1 MRSASVLPM
10 TAIRSPFFSVSRGS
24 APEAWPAATASIARE
39 TVAIHDLVRRNIGE
53 SFNGGWHDG
62 ARVDPRA
69 HESIPSAQP

>member
-1 MRSASVLPM
+1 
-10 TAIRSPFFSVSRGS
+10 
-24 APEAWPAATASIARE
+24 
-39 TVAIHDLVRRNIGE
+39 VAIHDLVRRNIGE